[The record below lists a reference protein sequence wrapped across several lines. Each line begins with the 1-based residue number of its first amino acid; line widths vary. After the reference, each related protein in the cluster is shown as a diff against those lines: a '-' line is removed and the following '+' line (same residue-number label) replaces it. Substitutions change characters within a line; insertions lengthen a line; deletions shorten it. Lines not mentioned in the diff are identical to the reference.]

1 MAKTKSVYVCR
12 ECGYESPGWL
22 GKCPGCTQW
31 NTMDE
36 IKQSGAKPLVSSSD
50 SSEHAVPIRLS
61 DISDEHTMR
70 TPTGIEELDRVL
82 GGGVVRGSVILAGGE
97 PGIGKSTLFLQASGM
112 LCQNGSS
119 VLYVTGEESIQQVKM
134 RASRLHISHKNLFIL
149 AETNLENTLSHIHTL
164 KPGFVMIDSIQ
175 TMYDADMQS
184 SPGSIG
190 QVRECASR
198 LLQLSKTTGIPV
210 FIIGH
215 VTKEGAIAGPRVLE
229 HMVDTVLYFEGEGF
243 NTFRILR
250 AVKNRFGSTNE
261 IGVFE
266 MRQEGMIE
274 VPNPSAVLLAS
285 RAQGVAGS
293 AVVCCM
299 EGTRPVLAEVQAL
312 VSPTAFGMPRRTA
325 TGVDYNRMVLLAAVL
340 EKKAGLN
347 LSNQDIYVNVV
358 GGIRLDEP
366 AYDLAL
372 ACAIAS
378 GYKNTPVFPDT
389 VCIGE
394 VGLTGEIR
402 DVGLMEK
409 RLTECKKLGFKRCIV
424 PKRTK
429 ETGNGIEIA
438 RAGTLR
444 EALEEAL
451 V

>member
-1 MAKTKSVYVCR
+1 MGKTKSTFVCR

-22 GKCPGCTQW
+22 GKCPGCMQW
-31 NTMDE
+31 NTLDE
-36 IKQSGAKPLVSSSD
+36 VKQSGAGAPAASAAPG
-50 SSEHAVPIRLS
+50 EQAVPVRLCE
-61 DISDEHTMR
+61 ISDENTAR

-82 GGGVVRGSVILAGGE
+82 GGGVVKGSVILAGGE
-97 PGIGKSTLFLQASGM
+97 PGIGKSTLFLQASGA
-112 LCQNGSS
+112 LCSNGSR
-119 VLYVTGEESIQQVKM
+119 VLYVTGEESAQQVKM
-134 RASRLHISHKNLFIL
+134 RASRLNISHKDLFIL
-149 AETNLENTLSHIHTL
+149 AETDLGNILSHIQTL
-164 KPGFVMIDSIQ
+164 KPDFVMVDSIQ
-175 TMYDADMQS
+175 TMRDAQMQS

-190 QVRECASR
+190 QVRECAAR
-198 LLQLSKTTGIPV
+198 LLEFSKTSGIPI

-229 HMVDTVLYFEGEGF
+229 HMVDTVLYFEGEGY

-266 MRQEGMIE
+266 MRQEGMRE

-312 VSPTAFGMPRRTA
+312 VCPTAFGMPRRTA

-347 LSNQDIYVNVV
+347 LSSQDIYVNVV

-402 DVGLMEK
+402 DVGMMEK
-409 RLTECKKLGFKRCIV
+409 RLAECGKLGFKRCIV
-424 PKRTK
+424 PQGTK
-429 ETGNGIEIA
+429 APGNSLELA
-438 RAGTLR
+438 RAATLR
-444 EALEEAL
+444 AALEEAL